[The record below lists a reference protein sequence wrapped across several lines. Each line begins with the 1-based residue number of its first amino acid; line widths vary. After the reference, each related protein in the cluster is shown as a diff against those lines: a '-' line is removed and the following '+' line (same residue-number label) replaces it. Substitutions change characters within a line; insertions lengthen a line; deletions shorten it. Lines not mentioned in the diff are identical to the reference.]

1 MEEET
6 KERRERGL
14 CLGVEKRRR
23 FRTGMAIEHGT
34 HRESQRERE
43 REIAYPSRSERHV
56 VLRRK
61 TGPDWAV
68 NISVACTNFSKLF

>member
-1 MEEET
+1 MEEEA

-23 FRTGMAIEHGT
+23 FRTGMAIEHST
-34 HRESQRERE
+34 QRERERE

-68 NISVACTNFSKLF
+68 NISVVFTNFSKLF